1 MRIFENVKRGHM
13 IAFGCGIAAAI
24 VGGKILKSRSVRSCT
39 VKAVAKGLQIKD
51 EAQHKLVEIKEEA
64 EDIYAEAKQ
73 QQDGCCFGCA
83 DAKEA

>member
-1 MRIFENVKRGHM
+1 MSIFQNVKKGHM

-24 VGGKILKSRSVRSCT
+24 VGGKILKSRTVRNCT

-51 EAQHKLVEIKEEA
+51 DAQHKLVEIKEEA
-64 EDIYAEAKQ
+64 EDIYAEAKEQ
-73 QQDGCCFGCA
+73 GEVCCCGCA